1 RSLPRDRQR
10 EEERV
15 EPCVVEALADVPA
28 GREDE
33 SLLAVG
39 NRGEL
44 LLCPTPLPGAHA
56 AVEHDQIP
64 RELLQLAAE
73 VFEMVLPLGEED
85 RRAALVECLD
95 DIVEDEPVTLFVCH

>member
-1 RSLPRDRQR
+1 MYLPVARTSLSSRS
-10 EEERV
+10 
-15 EPCVVEALADVPA
+15 
-28 GREDE
+28 GI
-33 SLLAVG
+33 AVSCS
-39 NRGEL
+39 
-44 LLCPTPLPGAHA
+44 LCPTPLPGAHA